1 MEYKKTDDSSYDE
14 ELLQGVLKSEL
25 DDAKDYIDSIGQE
38 RAESTQYYLGESP
51 TGGSDMSSEYVSTDV
66 RDSVLFMLPSLMR
79 TFFGTKK
86 VVEFIPNDPQDV
98 PVAKQQSDYINYIVT
113 QKNNGFKV
121 LYDVFK
127 DALIR
132 KTGFAKVFFDSS
144 LTTSTH
150 SYTDLSIMQYETL
163 IADENVEVMDSQEIM
178 GDFSVIDEAT
188 GEEISEQQVIG
199 YDLTIRRVKEKND
212 VIIESIPPEEVLISR
227 NARSLKEASYVAHRR
242 IVTLSD
248 LVSMGYDKEEMEE
261 YQGNEEFIDAE
272 DERQA
277 RNPFSEMTTPDRPD
291 GKDILYIEHYIYFDK
306 DDDGIA
312 ELIKVCTVGGG
323 LEIINCEAIDDLPI
337 VMFCPDP
344 EPHTAIGSCPAD
356 YLKPIQD
363 VKSQIVRD
371 SLDSLGHS
379 IFPRMGVVEGQVNI
393 DDVLN
398 NDIGQPIRMRQAG
411 AVQPFSIPFAGK
423 EAFPFLQ
430 YLDEQKENRTGV
442 SKAAAGLNADALQS
456 STKAAV
462 SSTMSAAQGRIEL
475 ISRHFAEGMKD
486 LFSLVNNLVVKNQDQ
501 AEMVRLNNDFIEVD
515 PRYWDADKDMVCNVG
530 ISKSS
535 DEEKLNVLQQVAAK
549 QELILQSLGANN
561 PLVTGQQYSNTISK
575 IIEMAGFPDAQE
587 FINTKVPPQPPAQED
602 SKPVC

>member
-261 YQGNEEFIDAE
+261 YQGNEEL
-272 DERQA
+272 
-277 RNPFSEMTTPDRPD
+277 S
-291 GKDILYIEHYIYFDK
+291 
-306 DDDGIA
+306 
-312 ELIKVCTVGGG
+312 LIH
-323 LEIINCEAIDDLPI
+323 I
-337 VMFCPDP
+337 
-344 EPHTAIGSCPAD
+344 
-356 YLKPIQD
+356 
-363 VKSQIVRD
+363 
-371 SLDSLGHS
+371 
-379 IFPRMGVVEGQVNI
+379 
-393 DDVLN
+393 
-398 NDIGQPIRMRQAG
+398 
-411 AVQPFSIPFAGK
+411 
-423 EAFPFLQ
+423 
-430 YLDEQKENRTGV
+430 
-442 SKAAAGLNADALQS
+442 
-456 STKAAV
+456 
-462 SSTMSAAQGRIEL
+462 
-475 ISRHFAEGMKD
+475 
-486 LFSLVNNLVVKNQDQ
+486 
-501 AEMVRLNNDFIEVD
+501 
-515 PRYWDADKDMVCNVG
+515 
-530 ISKSS
+530 
-535 DEEKLNVLQQVAAK
+535 
-549 QELILQSLGANN
+549 
-561 PLVTGQQYSNTISK
+561 
-575 IIEMAGFPDAQE
+575 
-587 FINTKVPPQPPAQED
+587 
-602 SKPVC
+602 

>member
-1 MEYKKTDDSSYDE
+1 
-14 ELLQGVLKSEL
+14 
-25 DDAKDYIDSIGQE
+25 
-38 RAESTQYYLGESP
+38 
-51 TGGSDMSSEYVSTDV
+51 MSSEYVSTDV

-291 GKDILYIEHYIYFDK
+291 GKDILYI
-306 DDDGIA
+306 A
-312 ELIKVCTVGGG
+312 
-323 LEIINCEAIDDLPI
+323 
-337 VMFCPDP
+337 
-344 EPHTAIGSCPAD
+344 
-356 YLKPIQD
+356 
-363 VKSQIVRD
+363 
-371 SLDSLGHS
+371 
-379 IFPRMGVVEGQVNI
+379 
-393 DDVLN
+393 
-398 NDIGQPIRMRQAG
+398 
-411 AVQPFSIPFAGK
+411 
-423 EAFPFLQ
+423 
-430 YLDEQKENRTGV
+430 
-442 SKAAAGLNADALQS
+442 
-456 STKAAV
+456 
-462 SSTMSAAQGRIEL
+462 
-475 ISRHFAEGMKD
+475 
-486 LFSLVNNLVVKNQDQ
+486 
-501 AEMVRLNNDFIEVD
+501 
-515 PRYWDADKDMVCNVG
+515 
-530 ISKSS
+530 
-535 DEEKLNVLQQVAAK
+535 
-549 QELILQSLGANN
+549 
-561 PLVTGQQYSNTISK
+561 
-575 IIEMAGFPDAQE
+575 
-587 FINTKVPPQPPAQED
+587 
-602 SKPVC
+602 